1 LKAAVCIDGGF
12 LGEAEISYA
21 GPNASARARLAVETI
36 TARMGRRAPGLP
48 VRADAVGL
56 VSVLGD
62 AKGDLLAAAWDA
74 SALED
79 VRVRFAAQADEQA
92 LVSVLLDEV
101 EALYCAGPAGGA
113 GVRRRTTP
121 RLASASCL
129 VEGEAAR
136 PAVSMLGGRP

>member
-1 LKAAVCIDGGF
+1 
-12 LGEAEISYA
+12 
-21 GPNASARARLAVETI
+21 LAVETI
-36 TARMGRRAPGLP
+36 TARMNRRAPGLE

-62 AKGDLLAAAWDA
+62 TKGERLRAAWDA

-79 VRVRFAAQADEQA
+79 VRVRFAAQADDQA
-92 LVSVLLDEV
+92 LVSILLDEV

-113 GVRRRTTP
+113 GVRRRITP

-129 VEGEAAR
+129 VEREVAR
-136 PAVSMLGGRP
+136 PAVSILGGRR